1 MRQELEQYS
10 SAEVEFKKSV
20 PKQNRV
26 YWIDY
31 AKGIGIF
38 LVVIGHV
45 CRGLTSS
52 SILNPLIAKSIDQW
66 IYAFHMPIFFFLSG
80 LLMQRSVSKSLKD
93 FIIDKLKTLAYP
105 YFVWSIIQGV
115 LISAAFRYI
124 NSSISLTNLWQII
137 YQPIFIFWFFY
148 VLFIITIFY
157 KFVRSLNTS
166 PVHFLIFSAFLYC
179 LHLLE
184 PSFLSWEVLDL
195 ICRFTI
201 YFAIGASISNRL
213 MTSLSQINTSIL
225 ISIIISGFLAVA
237 TTVWLNLT
245 ENQLTAPLIAM
256 IGVSATIALAILLE
270 RFKFASFVKLWGVLS
285 LQIYVTHTI
294 ITSGMRIIIQNIFGT
309 IEPFTHIF
317 LGTIVGIYVPI
328 AINWFCGQ
336 VEFRYLF
343 TFPKSTTQLKS

>member
-1 MRQELEQYS
+1 MRQELKQYS
-10 SAEVEFKKSV
+10 IAELEKSV
-20 PKQNRV
+20 PKQSRV

-45 CRGLTSS
+45 CRGLTSG
-52 SILNPLIAKSIDQW
+52 SILSPLVAKSIDQW

-80 LLMQRSVSKSLKD
+80 LLIQRSVSKSLED
-93 FIIDKLKTLAYP
+93 FIIDKLKTIAYP

-124 NSSISLTNLWQII
+124 NSSISLTDLWQII

-157 KFVRSLNTS
+157 KFAHDLGAS
-166 PVHFLIFSAFLYC
+166 PVNLLIFSTFLYC
-179 LHLLE
+179 LHLLK

-201 YFAIGASISNRL
+201 YFAIGAAISNRL
-213 MTSLSQINTSIL
+213 MTNLSQINTSIL
-225 ISIIISGFLAVA
+225 ISITISGFLAVA
-237 TTVWLNLT
+237 ATVWLNLT
-245 ENQLTAPLIAM
+245 ENQITAPLTAM

-270 RFKFASFVKLWGVLS
+270 RFKFASYVKLWGVLS
-285 LQIYVTHTI
+285 LQIYVIHTI
-294 ITSGMRIIIQNIFGT
+294 ITSGMRIIIQKIFGT
-309 IEPFTHIF
+309 TEPFTHVF
-317 LGTIVGIYVPI
+317 LGTVMGIYIPI
-328 AINWFCGQ
+328 AIYWFCGK
-336 VEFRYLF
+336 VKFRYLF
-343 TFPKSTTQLKS
+343 TFSKSIS